1 MYEII
6 GKMVLCLILAL
17 LLGAIIGWLLS
28 RALRSEEFDLEES
41 TGYDEHEESEAVIR
55 MKQMEKL
62 YENEKSLST
71 EYLKTN
77 KDLKGQ
83 LMQKNSLLSNT
94 SETLRTL
101 QTQKSSQGNS
111 ALVKTLED
119 KLKNKERELLE
130 FEEVLIK
137 AEETIE
143 LKDNEIKKL
152 QPNR

>member
-6 GKMVLCLILAL
+6 GKIVFCLILAL

-28 RALRSEEFDLEES
+28 RALRAEEFAEESLEEE
-41 TGYDEHEESEAVIR
+41 YADSEVVIR
-55 MKQMEKL
+55 MKQLEKL

-83 LMQKNSLLSNT
+83 LMKKNTLLTNT
-94 SETLRTL
+94 SETLRRL
-101 QTQKSSQGNS
+101 QTQKNS
-111 ALVKTLED
+111 TNNNALIKTLEE
-119 KLKNKERELLE
+119 KLAKKEKELLE
-130 FEEVLIK
+130 FEQVLIK

-143 LKDNEIKKL
+143 LKENEIKKL
-152 QPNR
+152 ESSR

>member
-6 GKMVLCLILAL
+6 GEIVFCLVLAL

-28 RALRSEEFDLEES
+28 RALRAEEFVEES
-41 TGYDEHEESEAVIR
+41 VEEEYTDSEAVVR
-55 MKQMEKL
+55 MKQLEKL

-83 LMQKNSLLSNT
+83 LMQKNTLLTNT
-94 SETLRTL
+94 SETLRRL
-101 QTQKSSQGNS
+101 QTERKSTSNNS
-111 ALVKTLED
+111 TLIKTLEE
-119 KLKNKERELLE
+119 KLAKKEKELLE
-130 FEEVLIK
+130 FEQVLIK

-143 LKDNEIKKL
+143 QKENEIKKL
-152 QPNR
+152 ESSR

>member
-6 GKMVLCLILAL
+6 GKMVLCLVLAL

-28 RALRSEEFDLEES
+28 RALRGEEFIEEDS
-41 TGYDEHEESEAVIR
+41 IDYEHQDSEAVIR
-55 MKQMEKL
+55 MKQLEKL

-83 LMQKNSLLSNT
+83 LMQKNTLLSNT

-101 QTQKSSQGNS
+101 QSQKNSTGNNS
-111 ALVKTLED
+111 LIRTLEEKLANKD
-119 KLKNKERELLE
+119 KELLE
-130 FEEVLIK
+130 FEAVLIK

-143 LKDNEIKKL
+143 LKENEIKKL
-152 QPNR
+152 QPNI

>member
-6 GKMVLCLILAL
+6 GQMVLCLVLAL

-28 RALRSEEFDLEES
+28 RALRSEEFMEES
-41 TGYDEHEESEAVIR
+41 LEDEYVDSEAVIR
-55 MKQMEKL
+55 MKQLEKL

-83 LMQKNSLLSNT
+83 LMQKNTLLSNT
-94 SETLRTL
+94 SETLRRL
-101 QTQKSSQGNS
+101 QTEKNKTSNN
-111 ALVKTLED
+111 ALIRTLEEKLSNKD
-119 KLKNKERELLE
+119 KEMLE
-130 FEEVLIK
+130 FEQVLLK

-143 LKDNEIKKL
+143 IKENEIKKL
-152 QPNR
+152 ESGR

>member
-6 GKMVLCLILAL
+6 GKMVLCLVLAL

-28 RALRSEEFDLEES
+28 RALRGEEFIEEDS
-41 TGYDEHEESEAVIR
+41 VDYEHQDSEAVIR
-55 MKQMEKL
+55 MKQLEKL

-83 LMQKNSLLSNT
+83 LMQKNTLLSNT

-101 QTQKSSQGNS
+101 QSQKSSTGNNS
-111 ALVKTLED
+111 LIRTLEEKLANKD
-119 KLKNKERELLE
+119 KELLE
-130 FEEVLIK
+130 FEAVLIK

-143 LKDNEIKKL
+143 LKENEIKKL

>member
-6 GKMVLCLILAL
+6 GKMVLCLVLAL
-17 LLGAIIGWLLS
+17 LLGTIIGWLLS
-28 RALRSEEFDLEES
+28 RALRSEEFIEEDILD
-41 TGYDEHEESEAVIR
+41 DEDIDSEAVIR

-62 YENEKSLST
+62 YENEKSLSS

-101 QTQKSSQGNS
+101 QAQKSTTGNNS
-111 ALVKTLED
+111 LIRTLEE
-119 KLKNKERELLE
+119 KLINKNKELLE
-130 FEEVLIK
+130 FENVLIK

-143 LKDNEIKKL
+143 SKDNEIKKL
-152 QPNR
+152 QQNR